1 MQSST
6 AKMAPLGLSQLLLMW
21 EHEAEALGRRR
32 EGEGGLHELRWPR
45 GHGLGALH
53 RRHLPLGHR
62 RVVFRHDVREPAGGA
77 VLAEPPCVVHAR
89 LPRGHLGVAQREA
102 PAVRAARRGPAV
114 VLVRVRRVTAI
125 APHLERP
132 EDRRR
137 GRGGELGARPGD
149 DRVEEVVWAEGE
161 ADHFLVAV
169 VVDEEHAHDLGGVLG
184 VERVH
189 PLKHGLG
196 DLPCVHGA
204 ARAGTVCP
212 GGEASRVENGGTVE
226 GEVKRYG

>member
-1 MQSST
+1 MQSWT
-6 AKMAPLGLSQLLLMW
+6 AKTAPLGLSQLLMW
-21 EHEAEALGRRR
+21 EDEVEAFGRRR

-62 RVVFRHDVREPAGGA
+62 RVLFRRDVREPAGGA
-77 VLAEPPCVVHAR
+77 VLAEPPCVVHTR
-89 LPRGHLGVAQREA
+89 LPRGHLGVARREA
-102 PAVRAARRGPAV
+102 PAVRAARRRPAV
-114 VLVRVRRVTAI
+114 VLVRVQRVTAI
-125 APHLERP
+125 APHLEWP
-132 EDRRR
+132 EHRRR

-149 DRVEEVVWAEGE
+149 DGVEVVVWAEGE

-169 VVDEEHAHDLGGVLG
+169 VVDEEHTHDLGGVVG

-189 PLKHGLG
+189 PVEHGLG

-204 ARAGTVCP
+204 ARAGEAKAR
-212 GGEASRVENGGTVE
+212 GGKER
-226 GEVKRYG
+226 